1 MPLYSFVCVCA
12 SVLRK
17 RANVKHKIL
26 WCLYEQKKRW
36 LSLKYEISAVSLHF
50 FRFCFSTSSKCT
62 CISFSN
68 ELYSHSHKN
77 YFTVSRAVCSLYF
90 FVCFFQFVLC
100 IIHLWLWDKQ
110 RKGNRTWN
118 RVSCAN
124 CVYVYTLRL
133 FSTWIWNLFLW
144 VCLRVVKS
152 LGKRHVR
159 PKEIL
164 IKIPVA
170 LMLKGG
176 SGDGDIKLCERKLY
190 FNFNGGHILI
200 GEE

>member
-1 MPLYSFVCVCA
+1 MCVC
-12 SVLRK
+12 
-17 RANVKHKIL
+17 
-26 WCLYEQKKRW
+26 
-36 LSLKYEISAVSLHF
+36 
-50 FRFCFSTSSKCT
+50 
-62 CISFSN
+62 
-68 ELYSHSHKN
+68 
-77 YFTVSRAVCSLYF
+77 
-90 FVCFFQFVLC
+90 
-100 IIHLWLWDKQ
+100 
-110 RKGNRTWN
+110 
-118 RVSCAN
+118 
-124 CVYVYTLRL
+124 
-133 FSTWIWNLFLW
+133 
-144 VCLRVVKS
+144 VVKS

>member
-1 MPLYSFVCVCA
+1 MSVRTKKKMVEFKIWNFSGFTSFF
-12 SVLRK
+12 SVL
-17 RANVKHKIL
+17 
-26 WCLYEQKKRW
+26 
-36 LSLKYEISAVSLHF
+36 F
-50 FRFCFSTSSKCT
+50 FNFIKV
-62 CISFSN
+62 
-68 ELYSHSHKN
+68 H
-77 YFTVSRAVCSLYF
+77 LYF
-90 FVCFFQFVLC
+90 FQMNYILTRTKTTLLYPVL
-100 IIHLWLWDKQ
+100 
-110 RKGNRTWN
+110 
-118 RVSCAN
+118 CAN
-124 CVYVYTLRL
+124 CIFLFASFSSFCASFTCGYEINREKAIERETEWVVQIVYTYIHSAVRL
-133 FSTWIWNLFLW
+133 FSTWIWNSFLW

-200 GEE
+200 DEE

>member
-1 MPLYSFVCVCA
+1 M
-12 SVLRK
+12 SVRT
-17 RANVKHKIL
+17 
-26 WCLYEQKKRW
+26 KKRW

-90 FVCFFQFVLC
+90 LFASFSSFCASFTC
-100 IIHLWLWDKQ
+100 GYEI
-110 RKGNRTWN
+110 NREKAIERETEW
-118 RVSCAN
+118 V
-124 CVYVYTLRL
+124 VQIVYTYIHSAVRL
-133 FSTWIWNLFLW
+133 FSTWIWNSFLW